1 MKPVT
6 VIVVIFLLLISAM
19 HLLRILFEFEIT
31 VAGAV
36 MPMWPSIAGC
46 IVPTLLAGLLWR
58 ENRK

>member
-19 HLLRILFEFEIT
+19 HVLRIVFEFEII

-36 MPMWPSIAGC
+36 MPMWPSIAGS
-46 IVPTLLAGLLWR
+46 IVPVLLAVLLWR